1 MAPDRKQRTKK
12 GVISYTASAGP
23 VRRFATVKHIGR
35 NPGPSKQL
43 KKVRERGTMSI
54 IPVTRTLCPAT
65 SSANDDLAPVY
76 SEPYWKNFCHIADA
90 DTLVRL
96 IEASEKAGDPYTVEA
111 LQLQHGPAVS
121 SSDID
126 AADLIVLIIKSGTS
140 NLEMT
145 TRTQVFVFLKALKA
159 PRLVRVVL
167 HLAGRLES
175 GWEVTVF
182 DLLRQAPDT
191 LTHLSLELSFC
202 DKKALLA
209 YLCHS
214 AAAGLVSLEL
224 KSNTSLQATLV
235 QVFKAAKLPNLRS
248 LSLDLPPLKT
258 NVKTLVAALRVR
270 YDAGHKNALQIEL
283 KNEISDDLRAEA
295 ATIAVTFIEYCAM
308 RF

>member
-12 GVISYTASAGP
+12 GVVSYTASAG
-23 VRRFATVKHIGR
+23 HIGR

-65 SSANDDLAPVY
+65 SSTNDDLAPVY
-76 SEPYWKNFCHIADA
+76 PEPYWKNFCHIADA

-111 LQLQHGPAVS
+111 LQIQPGPVIS
-121 SSDID
+121 SSDVD
-126 AADLIVLIIKSGTS
+126 ASDLIVLIIKSGTT
-140 NLEMT
+140 NLEMR
-145 TRTQVFVFLKALKA
+145 TRAQVFVFLKALKA

-167 HLAGRLES
+167 HLAGRVEP
-175 GWEVTVF
+175 GWEVTIF
-182 DLLRQAPDT
+182 KLLRQAEAK
-191 LTHLSLELSFC
+191 LTHLSLGLAFS
-202 DKKALLA
+202 DKKGLEI
-209 YLCHS
+209 YLCS
-214 AAAGLVSLEL
+214 AAAAGVVSLEL
-224 KSNTSLQATLV
+224 KSNTSLQTPLV
-235 QVFKAAKLPNLRS
+235 NAFKKAGLPNLRS

-258 NVKTLVAALRVR
+258 NVTTLVAALRMR
-270 YDAGHKNALQIEL
+270 YNAGHKNALQIEL

-295 ATIAVTFIEYCAM
+295 ATIAVTFVEYCAM